1 MDFRTKIDI
10 PKQNFEID
18 YNSKIL
24 LLGSCFTT
32 QIGEILQDYK
42 FNTVANPFGVL
53 YNPYSI
59 RNSIELLTTNK
70 EFTTK
75 DIIQTNPTDKISQEK
90 YASFF
95 HHSSFARLSK
105 EEFLENANEHLRK
118 ASQFLKAA
126 DTVIITLG
134 TSWIYKLT
142 ENSMVVSNCHKR
154 LSSEFT
160 RERMTTSQVKQALE
174 NIINML
180 PDKKIIFT
188 VSPIRHFKDGAHQNM
203 LSKSTLLLAIDQ
215 VCQVVDRVD
224 YFPAYEIVMDELRDY
239 RFYAADMLH
248 PSEVA
253 IEYLW
258 QRFREWCF
266 SADANRATDEALR
279 LRSRLNHRFLTA
291 DTAAQ
296 QAFRAQTDKL
306 LAEFLSR
313 HPYLRP

>member
-10 PKQNFEID
+10 PKQNFDID
-18 YNSKIL
+18 YSSKIL

-32 QIGEILQDYK
+32 QIGEILKDYK
-42 FNTVANPFGVL
+42 FNTVVNPFGVL

-70 EFTTK
+70 EFTNE
-75 DIIQTNPTDKISQEK
+75 DIIQTNPTDKISQKK

-105 EEFLENANEHLRK
+105 EDFLENANEHLRK

-134 TSWIYKLT
+134 TSWIYKLK
-142 ENSMVVSNCHKR
+142 ENGMVVSNCHKR

-188 VSPIRHFKDGAHQNM
+188 VSPIRHFKDGAHQNTI
-203 LSKSTLLLAIDQ
+203 SKATLQLAIEEITQ
-215 VCQVVDRVD
+215 KYNTSKIC
-224 YFPAYEIVMDELRDY
+224 YFPSFEIIIDELRDY
-239 RFYAADMLH
+239 RFYAEDMVH
-248 PSEVA
+248 PSDVA
-253 IEYLW
+253 VKYIFE
-258 QRFREWCF
+258 RFKETFIPESQYEQMRQNLKITKREK
-266 SADANRATDEALR
+266 
-279 LRSRLNHRFLTA
+279 HR
-291 DTAAQ
+291 
-296 QAFRAQTDKL
+296 
-306 LAEFLSR
+306 E
-313 HPYLRP
+313 

>member
-1 MDFRTKIDI
+1 MEFTTKVQLIK
-10 PKQNFEID
+10 PGFEL
-18 YNSKIL
+18 SPQGQML
-24 LLGSCFTT
+24 MMGSCFTDN
-32 QIGEILQDYK
+32 IGARFRDAMWPVAVNPCGVQ
-42 FNTVANPFGVL
+42 FNPASICRVFQRALSGCLMVEDELVERDGLWHSWLFDSHFSSVEKAEV
-53 YNPYSI
+53 I
-59 RNSIELLTTNK
+59 RNVNDALT
-70 EFTTK
+70 
-75 DIIQTNPTDKISQEK
+75 QTRNALTQ
-90 YASFF
+90 
-95 HHSSFARLSK
+95 SS
-105 EEFLENANEHLRK
+105 
-118 ASQFLKAA
+118 
-126 DTVIITLG
+126 VIILTLG
-134 TSWIYKLT
+134 TSWVYRLVGT
-142 ENSMVVSNCHKR
+142 PDVVSNCHKFPSSQFERYR
-154 LSSEFT
+154 LTVDEVAAMLVQTIASI
-160 RERMTTSQVKQALE
+160 RE
-174 NIINML
+174 IN
-180 PDKKIIFT
+180 PEVRIIFT

-239 RFYAADMLH
+239 RFYAADMVH

>member
-18 YNSKIL
+18 YSSKIL

-42 FNTVANPFGVL
+42 FNTVVNPFGVL

-59 RNSIELLTTNK
+59 RNSIEFLTTEQ

-75 DIIQTNPTDKISQEK
+75 DIIQTNPTDKISQKK

-134 TSWIYKLT
+134 TSWIYKLK
-142 ENSMVVSNCHKR
+142 ENGMVVSNCHKR
-154 LSSEFT
+154 LSNEFT

-188 VSPIRHFKDGAHQNM
+188 VSPIRHFKDGAHQNTI
-203 LSKSTLLLAIDQ
+203 SKATLQLAIEE
-215 VCQVVDRVD
+215 VIEKYNTSKIC
-224 YFPAYEIVMDELRDY
+224 YFPSYEIIIDELRDY
-239 RFYAADMLH
+239 RFYAEDMVH
-248 PSEVA
+248 PSDVA
-253 IEYLW
+253 VKYIFE
-258 QRFREWCF
+258 RFKETFIPESQYEQMRQNLKITKREKHK
-266 SADANRATDEALR
+266 E
-279 LRSRLNHRFLTA
+279 
-291 DTAAQ
+291 
-296 QAFRAQTDKL
+296 
-306 LAEFLSR
+306 
-313 HPYLRP
+313 

>member
-1 MDFRTKIDI
+1 MDFRTKINI
-10 PKQNFEID
+10 PKQNFDID
-18 YNSKIL
+18 YSSKIL

-32 QIGEILQDYK
+32 QIGEILKDYK
-42 FNTVANPFGVL
+42 FNTVVNPFGVL

-75 DIIQTNPTDKISQEK
+75 DIIQTNPTDKASPQK

-95 HHSSFARLSK
+95 HHSSFARLSE
-105 EEFLENANEHLRK
+105 EEFLENANEHLCK

-134 TSWIYKLT
+134 TSWIYKIK
-142 ENSMVVSNCHKR
+142 ENGMVVSNCHKR

-188 VSPIRHFKDGAHQNM
+188 VSPIRHFKDGAHQNTI
-203 LSKSTLLLAIDQ
+203 SKATLQLAIEEIAQ
-215 VCQVVDRVD
+215 EHNNHKIC
-224 YFPAYEIVMDELRDY
+224 YFPSYEIIIDELRDY
-239 RFYAADMLH
+239 RFYAEDMVH
-248 PSEVA
+248 PSDVA
-253 IEYLW
+253 VKYIFE
-258 QRFREWCF
+258 RFKETFIPESQYELMRQNLKITKREK
-266 SADANRATDEALR
+266 
-279 LRSRLNHRFLTA
+279 HR
-291 DTAAQ
+291 
-296 QAFRAQTDKL
+296 
-306 LAEFLSR
+306 E
-313 HPYLRP
+313 

>member
-42 FNTVANPFGVL
+42 FYTFVNPFGVL

-59 RNSIELLTTNK
+59 RNSIEFLTTDK
-70 EFTTK
+70 EFTNK
-75 DIIQTNPTDKISQEK
+75 DIIQTNPTDKASPKK

-134 TSWIYKLT
+134 TSWIYKLK
-142 ENSMVVSNCHKR
+142 ENGMVVSNCHKR
-154 LSSEFT
+154 LSNEFT

-188 VSPIRHFKDGAHQNM
+188 VSPIRHFKDGAHQNTI
-203 LSKSTLLLAIDQ
+203 SKATLQLAIEE
-215 VCQVVDRVD
+215 VTEKYNTSKIC
-224 YFPAYEIVMDELRDY
+224 YFPSYEIIIDELRDY
-239 RFYAADMLH
+239 RFYAEDMVH
-248 PSEVA
+248 PSDVA
-253 IEYLW
+253 VKYIFE
-258 QRFREWCF
+258 RFKETFIPESQYEQMRQNLKITKREKHK
-266 SADANRATDEALR
+266 E
-279 LRSRLNHRFLTA
+279 
-291 DTAAQ
+291 
-296 QAFRAQTDKL
+296 
-306 LAEFLSR
+306 
-313 HPYLRP
+313 